1 VAGESRGRGR
11 SAGHGQ
17 VDRAYL
23 HRFREP
29 WPRMPLVFGRVF
41 KPQRAKAVQIW
52 LDQPRIRCRTGLGG
66 GGIRKSH
73 CLKTPLARKMNVGPT
88 AEPRRAFIS
97 PGRLPKTPPALMNP
111 AQRGKESPLSVRLM
125 NHPVKRAKI
134 PIRSRCCHS
143 PSRPRYLRVTIAGMS
158 EEMMAATPTGG
169 GATRS
174 RTAGIFHP
182 EGSEATRKLREQARR
197 RREAEAKLQLH
208 LMQTQNKTSGSPD
221 PAL

>member
-1 VAGESRGRGR
+1 
-11 SAGHGQ
+11 
-17 VDRAYL
+17 
-23 HRFREP
+23 
-29 WPRMPLVFGRVF
+29 
-41 KPQRAKAVQIW
+41 
-52 LDQPRIRCRTGLGG
+52 
-66 GGIRKSH
+66 
-73 CLKTPLARKMNVGPT
+73 
-88 AEPRRAFIS
+88 
-97 PGRLPKTPPALMNP
+97 
-111 AQRGKESPLSVRLM
+111 M

-143 PSRPRYLRVTIAGMS
+143 PSRRRYLRVTIAGMS